1 MGTFAGRRTLL
12 LIIVS
17 MFWFA
22 QYVYVPYQTP
32 FLIEMGTTSAM
43 VGIVVGAYGLTQF
56 LSRMPIG
63 LAADR
68 IGRHKGFIIFGVAAA
83 GLASVLRIVMP
94 NAEGFLAANLLS
106 GLASGMWISF
116 MVLFATYFARE
127 KLQQS
132 TGRIIAAN
140 NIGIFCG
147 FLLSTVSY
155 ASYGMG
161 FLCMAGALV
170 SGAALL
176 LSLAIREERVVREP
190 LPVRELITVYKD
202 KRLILFSMFALV
214 QQGIMMSTSMSFTA
228 EAARR
233 IGATEWEIGM
243 CAVVYIIAAVVSSY
257 FAASDLA
264 SRFGAKVWVPLSSF
278 ALVLYCLLVPHAPTA
293 VAFYGVQM
301 FAGISTG
308 VLFSYCTS
316 EAMQDVPQSK
326 RSTAMGYH
334 QALYAIGMTVMPVI
348 TGNIVSAY
356 GMANAFYFLAF
367 TSLVG
372 VLVSYLF
379 YRSKGAYVRS
389 E

>member
-1 MGTFAGRRTLL
+1 MDIQAGRKTLL
-12 LIIVS
+12 LMIVG

-32 FLIEMGTTSAM
+32 FLIEMGTTSAV

-56 LSRMPIG
+56 LFRMPIG

-68 IGRHKGFIIFGVAAA
+68 KGRHKGFIITGVSMA
-83 GLASVLRIVMP
+83 GLASIFRIVMP
-94 NAEGFLAANLLS
+94 NADGFLAANLLS

-116 MVLFATYFARE
+116 MVLFATYFAKSE
-127 KLQQS
+127 LQKS
-132 TGRIIAAN
+132 TGQIIAAN

-147 FLLSTVSY
+147 FLLSTVAY
-155 ASYGMG
+155 ESYGMS
-161 FLCMAGALV
+161 FLCWAGLFV
-170 SGAALL
+170 SVPALL
-176 LSLAIREERVVREP
+176 LSLGIRETKTVREP
-190 LPVRELITVYKD
+190 LPVRELITVYWN
-202 KRLILFSMFALV
+202 KRLILFSFFALV

-243 CAVVYIIAAVVSSY
+243 CAIVYIIAAVLSSY

-264 SRFGAKVWVPLSSF
+264 SRYGAKVWVPLSSL
-278 ALVLYCLLVPHAPTA
+278 ALAFYCVLVPHAPTA
-293 VAFYGVQM
+293 LAFYGVQM

-316 EAMQDVPQSK
+316 EAMQEVPQAK

-334 QALYAIGMTVMPVI
+334 QSLYAIGMTVMPI
-348 TGNIVSAY
+348 ISGYIVNHVSLA
-356 GMANAFYFLAF
+356 AAFYFLGA

-372 VLVSYLF
+372 VVVSLLF
-379 YRSKGAYVRS
+379 YRAKGAYAR
-389 E
+389 

>member
-1 MGTFAGRRTLL
+1 
-12 LIIVS
+12 

-56 LSRMPIG
+56 LARMPIG

-68 IGRHKGFIIFGVAAA
+68 IGRHKGFIVFGVAAA
-83 GLASVLRIVMP
+83 GLASVLRVMFP

-155 ASYGMG
+155 ASSGMS

-170 SGAALL
+170 SGAALV
-176 LSLAIREERVVREP
+176 LSLCIREEKVAREP
-190 LPVRELITVYKD
+190 LQVRELITVYKD

-243 CAVVYIIAAVVSSY
+243 CAVVYIIAAVISSY
-257 FAASDLA
+257 FAASDFA
-264 SRFGAKVWVPLSSF
+264 SRFGAKVWVPLSSL
-278 ALVLYCLLVPHAPTA
+278 ALVFYCVLVPHAPTA

-316 EAMQDVPQSK
+316 EAMQDVPQTK

-356 GMANAFYFLAF
+356 GMDIAFYFLAF
-367 TSLVG
+367 TSLLG

-379 YRSKGAYVRS
+379 YRSKGAYA
-389 E
+389 

>member
-1 MGTFAGRRTLL
+1 MDIQAGRKTLL
-12 LIIVS
+12 LMIVG

-32 FLIEMGTTSAM
+32 FLIEMGTTSAV

-56 LSRMPIG
+56 LFRMPIG

-68 IGRHKGFIIFGVAAA
+68 KGRHKGFIIFGVAAA

-94 NAEGFLAANLLS
+94 NADGFLAANLLS

-116 MVLFATYFARE
+116 MVLFATYFAKSE
-127 KLQQS
+127 LQKS
-132 TGRIIAAN
+132 TGQIIAAN

-147 FLLSTVSY
+147 FLLSTVAY
-155 ASYGMG
+155 ESYGMS
-161 FLCMAGALV
+161 FLCWAGLLV
-170 SGAALL
+170 SVPALL
-176 LSLAIREERVVREP
+176 LSLGIRETKTVREP
-190 LPVRELITVYKD
+190 LPVRELITVYWN
-202 KRLILFSMFALV
+202 KRLILFSFFALV

-243 CAVVYIIAAVVSSY
+243 CAIVYIIAAVLSSY

-264 SRFGAKVWVPLSSF
+264 SRCGAKVWVPLSSL
-278 ALVLYCLLVPHAPTA
+278 ALVFYCVLVPHAPTA
-293 VAFYGVQM
+293 LAFYGVQM

-316 EAMQDVPQSK
+316 EAMQEVPQAK

-334 QALYAIGMTVMPVI
+334 QSLYAIGMTVMPI
-348 TGNIVSAY
+348 ISGYIVNHVSLA
-356 GMANAFYFLAF
+356 AAFYFLGA

-372 VLVSYLF
+372 VVVSLLF
-379 YRSKGAYVRS
+379 YRAKGAYAR
-389 E
+389 

>member
-1 MGTFAGRRTLL
+1 MDGYAGRRMLL
-12 LIIVS
+12 LMIVS

-32 FLIEMGTTSAM
+32 FLIEMGTPTAV

-56 LSRMPIG
+56 LARMPIG

-68 IGRHKGFIIFGVAAA
+68 VGRHKGFIIFGVAAA

-94 NAEGFLAANLLS
+94 DADGFLAANLLS

-116 MVLFATYFARE
+116 MVLFATYFAQD
-127 KLQQS
+127 KLQKA

-155 ASYGMG
+155 ATYGMG
-161 FLCMAGALV
+161 FLCLAGALV

-176 LSLAIREERVVREP
+176 LSLGIREERVVREP
-190 LPVRELITVYKD
+190 LAVRELITVYKD

-264 SRFGAKVWVPLSSF
+264 SRYGAKVWVPMSSM
-278 ALVLYCLLVPHAPTA
+278 ALVIYCLLVPHAPTA
-293 VAFYGVQM
+293 LAFYGVQL

-316 EAMQDVPQSK
+316 EAMQEVPQSK

-348 TGNIVSAY
+348 TGNIVAAC
-356 GMANAFYFLAF
+356 GMANAFYFLAA

-372 VLVSYLF
+372 VVVSYLF
-379 YRSKGAYVRS
+379 YRQKGAYAR
-389 E
+389 